1 MSQAKQSCPSC
12 NSTQLV
18 WKQKAQVWEC
28 AACEERFAALGS
40 SLPARRLDGQAVR
53 PENIFFSYGHDS
65 NRELVELFVTCLE
78 QRGHKVWIDWKEI
91 GVWDDWKGRITRG
104 IDASELTIAFISNHA
119 MRDPGVCRNE
129 IAIAMNRFGSI
140 HLVLLEEE
148 AATQIP
154 VIATDRQW
162 ADLSNW
168 RDIRE
173 GKVAG
178 VEWERWYEERLI
190 NLIERL
196 EGEATT
202 FADETQALRQ
212 VLSPASFDS
221 RITQH
226 IPSFIGRQWVFD
238 AYRSWLDNPDSR
250 VFWIKAG
257 PGVGKSAIAANL
269 AARERSAIVANWF
282 CDAKSAELRDPHHA
296 LRSLAFQLA
305 LRWEDYRVRLLRQLQ
320 ISANATSEMLQEA
333 RKQLGTLNTQDLF
346 SLLLTEPLNGLI
358 WREHKLVIVVDALD
372 EATDEN
378 GHNRIAELIGLEL
391 DRLPNWLAFVV
402 TSRPE
407 VSVITRL
414 QCFKPFEIDAQ
425 GQHNLDD
432 LRAWYESNLSKL
444 PVMAALSSTR
454 QDALE
459 KLLLD
464 RSEGMILFLK
474 MVQEGL
480 REGSLTIDGLDK
492 LQAGLPGLFSRYYA
506 SFAQRFGIRYETDIK
521 PLVRL
526 LVAAAGPLP
535 EDLACAVLHWNRE
548 QYLAARNQLGSYV
561 VDSPAGLALFH
572 KTLHEW
578 LTSTDSAAFFVDPA
592 PARQALADV
601 FLAELDDKDSH
612 AVRWRE
618 LIRVWLPQ
626 WIKQLQQGQSAQA
639 LTALGRKLH
648 DWGDYREAE
657 YLLREA
663 LDLWRAALPSG
674 HPVIAHSLNSLA
686 GVLDATG
693 RYTEAGPLYRE
704 ALELWRAALPHGH
717 PDIAIGVNSL
727 ASVLNVAGHYA
738 EAEPLYRETLEIW
751 RAALPPDHPY
761 IAMGLNNLA
770 SVLGATGRYAEA
782 EPLYREALELRRAAL
797 PPGHPDIAISLNNLA
812 LLLEATGHYAE
823 AEPVCREALELRRA
837 VLPSGHPDIASSLNN
852 LASVLQKTGHFAK
865 VAPLVREALDIWRAA
880 LPAGHPIIATGLNN
894 LASVLTAT
902 KRYAEAEP
910 LYREALDLQRVA
922 LPPGHPDIATSL
934 DNLAGL
940 LKATGR
946 YAEAEPLYREAL
958 ELRRAALPP
967 GHPDIA
973 TSLSNLA
980 TLLYATGRY
989 AEAEPLYREAL
1000 VS

>member
-1 MSQAKQSCPSC
+1 MSALKLKKITMIQTENYCPSC
-12 NSTQLV
+12 NSEQLV

-28 AACEERFAALGS
+28 ADCEERFADLGS
-40 SLPARRLDGQAVR
+40 APPSRKLDGQASR
-53 PENIFFSYGHDS
+53 PKNIFFSYGHDS
-65 NRELVELFVTCLE
+65 NRELVELFVTSLE
-78 QRGHKVWIDWKEI
+78 KRGHKVWIDWKEI

-104 IDASELTIAFISNHA
+104 IDASELTIAFISSHA

-162 ADLSNW
+162 ADLTNW

-202 FADETQALRQ
+202 FADETRALRQ

-226 IPSFIGRQWVFD
+226 IPGFIGRQWVFD
-238 AYRSWLDNPDSR
+238 AYRAWLDNPDSR

-320 ISANATSEMLQEA
+320 ISANATEEMLQDA

-346 SLLLTEPLNGLI
+346 SLLLAEPLNGLI

-372 EATDEN
+372 EATDDN

-391 DRLPNWLAFVV
+391 DRLPSWLAFVV

-414 QCFKPFEIDAQ
+414 QSFKPFEIDAQ
-425 GQHNLDD
+425 GQQNLDD
-432 LRAWYESNLSKL
+432 LHTWYESNLSKL

-480 REGSLTIDGLDK
+480 LEGSLTIDGLDK
-492 LQAGLPGLFSRYYA
+492 LQAGLPGLYSRYYA
-506 SFAQRFGIRYETDIK
+506 SFAQRFGSRYETDIK

-535 EDLACAVLHWNRE
+535 EDLASAVLHWNRE

-578 LTSTDSAAFFVDPA
+578 LTNTDSAAFFVDSA
-592 PARQALADV
+592 PARQAMADV
-601 FLAELDDKDSH
+601 LFAELNAEESH
-612 AVRWRE
+612 TVRWRE
-618 LIRVWLPQ
+618 IIRVWLPQ
-626 WIKQLQQGQSAQA
+626 WIVQLQQAHAPEALNTLGSNLQA
-639 LTALGRKLH
+639 
-648 DWGDYREAE
+648 WGDYRGAE
-657 YLLREA
+657 TLLHEA
-663 LDLWRAALPSG
+663 LD
-674 HPVIAHSLNSLA
+674 
-686 GVLDATG
+686 
-693 RYTEAGPLYRE
+693 
-704 ALELWRAALPHGH
+704 
-717 PDIAIGVNSL
+717 
-727 ASVLNVAGHYA
+727 
-738 EAEPLYRETLEIW
+738 
-751 RAALPPDHPY
+751 
-761 IAMGLNNLA
+761 
-770 SVLGATGRYAEA
+770 
-782 EPLYREALELRRAAL
+782 
-797 PPGHPDIAISLNNLA
+797 
-812 LLLEATGHYAE
+812 
-823 AEPVCREALELRRA
+823 
-837 VLPSGHPDIASSLNN
+837 
-852 LASVLQKTGHFAK
+852 
-865 VAPLVREALDIWRAA
+865 
-880 LPAGHPIIATGLNN
+880 
-894 LASVLTAT
+894 
-902 KRYAEAEP
+902 
-910 LYREALDLQRVA
+910 
-922 LPPGHPDIATSL
+922 
-934 DNLAGL
+934 
-940 LKATGR
+940 
-946 YAEAEPLYREAL
+946 
-958 ELRRAALPP
+958 LRRAALPP

-973 TSLSNLA
+973 TSLNNLA
-980 TLLYATGRY
+980 GLLAATGRY

-1000 VS
+1000 DIWRAALPPGHSDIASSLNNLAVLLEATGRTAEAEPLYRETLDLQHAALPPGHPAIATSLNNIASLLKAIGRYAEAEPLHREALDLQRAALPPGHPAIASSLNNL

>member
-1 MSQAKQSCPSC
+1 MIQTENYCPSC
-12 NSTQLV
+12 NSEQLV

-28 AACEERFAALGS
+28 ADCEERFADLGS
-40 SLPARRLDGQAVR
+40 APPSRKLDGQASR
-53 PENIFFSYGHDS
+53 PKNIFFSYGHDS
-65 NRELVELFVTCLE
+65 NRELVELFVTSLE
-78 QRGHKVWIDWKEI
+78 KRGHKVWIDWKEI

-148 AATQIP
+148 AAAQIP

-173 GKVAG
+173 GKVAD

-202 FADETQALRQ
+202 FADETRALRQ

-226 IPSFIGRQWVFD
+226 IPGFIGRQWVFD
-238 AYRSWLDNPDSR
+238 AYRAWLDNPDSR

-282 CDAKSAELRDPHHA
+282 CDAKSAELRDPHHS

-320 ISANATSEMLQEA
+320 ISANATEEMLQEA
-333 RKQLGTLNTQDLF
+333 RKQLGTSNTHDLF
-346 SLLLTEPLNGLI
+346 RLLLTEPLNGLI

-372 EATDEN
+372 EATDDN

-391 DRLPNWLAFVV
+391 DRLPSWLAFVV

-414 QCFKPFEIDAQ
+414 QGFKPFEIDAQ
-425 GQHNLDD
+425 GQQNLDD
-432 LRAWYESNLSKL
+432 LHTWYESNLSKL

-492 LQAGLPGLFSRYYA
+492 LQAGLPGLYSRYYA
-506 SFAQRFGIRYETDIK
+506 SFEQRFGSRYETGIK

-535 EDLACAVLHWNRE
+535 EDLACAVLQWNRE
-548 QYLAARNQLGSYV
+548 QYLAARNDLGSYV

-578 LTSTDSAAFFVDPA
+578 LTDINSAAFFVDPA
-592 PARQALADV
+592 PARKV
-601 FLAELDDKDSH
+601 LAEVLFAELNDKESH

-618 LIRVWLPQ
+618 IIRVWLPQ
-626 WIKQLQQGQSAQA
+626 WMKQLQQGHAPEALNTLGSSLQA
-639 LTALGRKLH
+639 
-648 DWGDYREAE
+648 WGDYRDAE
-657 YLLREA
+657 PLYREA
-663 LDLWRAALPSG
+663 LDLRRAVLPPG
-674 HPVIAHSLNSLA
+674 HPDIATSLNNLA
-686 GVLDATG
+686 GLLAATG
-693 RYTEAGPLYRE
+693 RYTEAEPLYRE
-704 ALELWRAALPHGH
+704 AL
-717 PDIAIGVNSL
+717 D
-727 ASVLNVAGHYA
+727 
-738 EAEPLYRETLEIW
+738 IW
-751 RAALPPDHPY
+751 RAALPPGHPD
-761 IAMGLNNLA
+761 IASSLNNLA
-770 SVLGATGRYAEA
+770 HLLKATGEYAEA
-782 EPLYREALELRRAAL
+782 EPLYREALDLRRAALPPDHPDIATSVNNLAGLLYATGRFTEADPLLREALDLRRAAQPPGHPDIASSLNNVATLLYATGRFAEAEPLLREALDIWRAALPPGHPDIARSLNNLAQFLEATGRNAEADPLYREALDIWRAALPPDHPDIATSLNNLAGLLYATERYAEAEPLLREALDLRRAAL
-797 PPGHPDIAISLNNLA
+797 PPGHPDIA
-812 LLLEATGHYAE
+812 T
-823 AEPVCREALELRRA
+823 
-837 VLPSGHPDIASSLNN
+837 
-852 LASVLQKTGHFAK
+852 SV
-865 VAPLVREALDIWRAA
+865 
-880 LPAGHPIIATGLNN
+880 N
-894 LASVLTAT
+894 
-902 KRYAEAEP
+902 
-910 LYREALDLQRVA
+910 
-922 LPPGHPDIATSL
+922 
-934 DNLAGL
+934 NLAGL

-958 ELRRAALPP
+958 
-967 GHPDIA
+967 DI
-973 TSLSNLA
+973 
-980 TLLYATGRY
+980 
-989 AEAEPLYREAL
+989 
-1000 VS
+1000 

>member
-1 MSQAKQSCPSC
+1 M
-12 NSTQLV
+12 
-18 WKQKAQVWEC
+18 
-28 AACEERFAALGS
+28 
-40 SLPARRLDGQAVR
+40 D
-53 PENIFFSYGHDS
+53 H
-65 NRELVELFVTCLE
+65 LE
-78 QRGHKVWIDWKEI
+78 KRGHKVWIDWKEI

-173 GKVAG
+173 AKVAG

-202 FADETQALRQ
+202 FADETRALRQ

-226 IPSFIGRQWVFD
+226 IPGFVGRQWVFD
-238 AYRSWLDNPDSR
+238 AYRAWLDNPDSR

-320 ISANATSEMLQEA
+320 ISANATEEMLQEA

-372 EATDEN
+372 EATDES

-414 QCFKPFEIDAQ
+414 QGFKPFEIDAQ
-425 GQHNLDD
+425 GQQNLDD
-432 LRAWYESNLSKL
+432 LHTWYESNLSKL

-480 REGSLTIDGLDK
+480 REDSLTIDGLDK
-492 LQAGLPGLFSRYYA
+492 LQAGLPGLYSRYYA
-506 SFAQRFGIRYETDIK
+506 SFAQRFGSRYETDIK

-578 LTSTDSAAFFVDPA
+578 LTDINSAAFFVDPV

-601 FLAELDDKDSH
+601 LFAELNDEESH

-618 LIRVWLPQ
+618 LTRVFCS
-626 WIKQLQQGQSAQA
+626 G
-639 LTALGRKLH
+639 
-648 DWGDYREAE
+648 
-657 YLLREA
+657 LR
-663 LDLWRAALPSG
+663 S
-674 HPVIAHSLNSLA
+674 
-686 GVLDATG
+686 T
-693 RYTEAGPLYRE
+693 
-704 ALELWRAALPHGH
+704 
-717 PDIAIGVNSL
+717 
-727 ASVLNVAGHYA
+727 
-738 EAEPLYRETLEIW
+738 
-751 RAALPPDHPY
+751 
-761 IAMGLNNLA
+761 
-770 SVLGATGRYAEA
+770 
-782 EPLYREALELRRAAL
+782 LRRFCCL
-797 PPGHPDIAISLNNLA
+797 W
-812 LLLEATGHYAE
+812 
-823 AEPVCREALELRRA
+823 
-837 VLPSGHPDIASSLNN
+837 PSRDC
-852 LASVLQKTGHFAK
+852 
-865 VAPLVREALDIWRAA
+865 
-880 LPAGHPIIATGLNN
+880 
-894 LASVLTAT
+894 
-902 KRYAEAEP
+902 
-910 LYREALDLQRVA
+910 
-922 LPPGHPDIATSL
+922 
-934 DNLAGL
+934 
-940 LKATGR
+940 
-946 YAEAEPLYREAL
+946 
-958 ELRRAALPP
+958 
-967 GHPDIA
+967 
-973 TSLSNLA
+973 
-980 TLLYATGRY
+980 
-989 AEAEPLYREAL
+989 
-1000 VS
+1000 

>member
-1 MSQAKQSCPSC
+1 M
-12 NSTQLV
+12 
-18 WKQKAQVWEC
+18 
-28 AACEERFAALGS
+28 
-40 SLPARRLDGQAVR
+40 RLK
-53 PENIFFSYGHDS
+53 NIFFSYGHDS
-65 NRELVELFVTCLE
+65 NRELVELFVDHLE
-78 QRGHKVWIDWKEI
+78 KRGHKVWIDWKEI

-202 FADETQALRQ
+202 FADETRALRQ

-226 IPSFIGRQWVFD
+226 IPGFVGRQWVFD
-238 AYRSWLDNPDSR
+238 AYRAWLDNPDSR

-320 ISANATSEMLQEA
+320 ISANATEEMLQEA

-372 EATDEN
+372 EATDES

-407 VSVITRL
+407 ESVITRL
-414 QCFKPFEIDAQ
+414 QGFKPFEIDAQ
-425 GQHNLDD
+425 GQQNLDD
-432 LRAWYESNLSKL
+432 LHTWYESNLSKL

-480 REGSLTIDGLDK
+480 LEGSLTIDGLDK
-492 LQAGLPGLFSRYYA
+492 LQAGLPGLYSRYYA
-506 SFAQRFGIRYETDIK
+506 SFAQRFGSRYETDIK

-535 EDLACAVLHWNRE
+535 EDLACAVLLWNRE
-548 QYLAARNQLGSYV
+548 QYLAVRNQLGSYV

-578 LTSTDSAAFFVDPA
+578 LTDINSAAFFVDPM

-601 FLAELDDKDSH
+601 LFAELNDEESH

-626 WIKQLQQGQSAQA
+626 WMKQLQQGHSAEA
-639 LTALGRKLH
+639 LNTLGSSFEA
-648 DWGDYREAE
+648 WGDWREAE
-657 YLLREA
+657 TLLREA
-663 LDLWRAALPSG
+663 LDLRRAALP
-674 HPVIAHSLNSLA
+674 IA
-686 GVLDATG
+686 
-693 RYTEAGPLYRE
+693 
-704 ALELWRAALPHGH
+704 H
-717 PDIAIGVNSL
+717 PDIATS
-727 ASVLNVAGHYA
+727 
-738 EAEPLYRETLEIW
+738 
-751 RAALPPDHPY
+751 
-761 IAMGLNNLA
+761 LNNLA
-770 SVLGATGRYAEA
+770 GLLYATGRFADAER
-782 EPLYREALELRRAAL
+782 LYREALELRQAAL
-797 PPGHPDIAISLNNLA
+797 PPGHPAIAASLNNLA
-812 LLLEATGHYAE
+812 NLL
-823 AEPVCREALELRRA
+823 V
-837 VLPSGHPDIASSLNN
+837 
-852 LASVLQKTGHFAK
+852 
-865 VAPLVREALDIWRAA
+865 
-880 LPAGHPIIATGLNN
+880 
-894 LASVLTAT
+894 
-902 KRYAEAEP
+902 
-910 LYREALDLQRVA
+910 
-922 LPPGHPDIATSL
+922 
-934 DNLAGL
+934 
-940 LKATGR
+940 ATGR
-946 YAEAEPLYREAL
+946 YADAEPLNLEAL
-958 ELRRAALPP
+958 NLWCAALPP
-967 GHPDIA
+967 SHP
-973 TSLSNLA
+973 A
-980 TLLYATGRY
+980 TLPA
-989 AEAEPLYREAL
+989 
-1000 VS
+1000 